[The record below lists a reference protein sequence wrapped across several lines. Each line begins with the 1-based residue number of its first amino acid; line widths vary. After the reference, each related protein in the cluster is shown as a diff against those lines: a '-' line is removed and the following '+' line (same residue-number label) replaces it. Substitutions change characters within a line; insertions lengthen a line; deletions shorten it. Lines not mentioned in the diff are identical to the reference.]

1 MFNVQSEQF
10 GGKIHPNSK
19 DPLHPP
25 ISPSLRRRIFEQT
38 LVTTGCSVYRH
49 RHSCEFHLWNW
60 ITNQRAGDKP
70 NVFTRSWRRV
80 KKQYATKGWEFHSWG
95 TMIAYS
101 EPMVQPLFIIYCTIF
116 PRNKRC
122 LVPPKHPITGAVT
135 SHNPQR
141 PCPVAQISCP
151 GLKVARCW
159 WPWRMLQME
168 IVKAF
173 KHKSILNK

>member
-1 MFNVQSEQF
+1 MFKVNSSEEKSTQIPR
-10 GGKIHPNSK
+10 IHFIPHLPKSPATDFWTNLGDHRMLGLLSPTFVRVP
-19 DPLHPP
+19 PLK
-25 ISPSLRRRIFEQT
+25 LD
-38 LVTTGCSVYRH
+38 
-49 RHSCEFHLWNW
+49 
-60 ITNQRAGDKP
+60 NQPTRAGDKP

-80 KKQYATKGWEFHSWG
+80 KKQYATKGWNFIPGVPWLHTVNQWYNPCLSS
-95 TMIAYS
+95 I
-101 EPMVQPLFIIYCTIF
+101 VQSF